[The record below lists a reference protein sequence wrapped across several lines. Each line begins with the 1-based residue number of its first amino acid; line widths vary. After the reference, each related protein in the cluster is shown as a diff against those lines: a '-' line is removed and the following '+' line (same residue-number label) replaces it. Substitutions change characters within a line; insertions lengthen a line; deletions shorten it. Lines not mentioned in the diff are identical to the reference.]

1 VSAIRLSDRYSC
13 NCGCTAPSD
22 QTILTKVDAAMRAAG
37 LTPPKKGDLT
47 GRGLYLGAAAY
58 GNYPGTWE
66 VDVSCLYEG
75 DLLNV
80 ALTAKH

>member
-1 VSAIRLSDRYSC
+1 
-13 NCGCTAPSD
+13 
-22 QTILTKVDAAMRAAG
+22 MRAAG